1 MNEYILK
8 IRVDKIDIKVR
19 EVCNIK
25 CEFQITI
32 NKLSTMVFIP
42 IVIFTSC
49 VGLILCRPEN
59 GSMQDLNEVC
69 SFEYFIRF
77 MK

>member
-49 VGLILCRPEN
+49 VGLIYSRPEN
-59 GSMQDLNEVC
+59 GSIKNHNEVC
-69 SFEYFIRF
+69 PFEFIHSFDS
-77 MK
+77 